1 MAGRGR
7 ASVAD
12 MARVELAILQS
23 IDAVEKRGDAAGFSR
38 AWLAK
43 QVGVSEW
50 RIHAAISR
58 LSEAGLLDQEV
69 HFTEAGAQ
77 LPRAIRKLASS
88 MLSALAT
95 PPLLLL
101 MDWRFLR
108 TFL

>member
-77 LPRAIRKLASS
+77 LTNTYSITDSGRWYFKGLEMGKRIASEK
-88 MLSALAT
+88 
-95 PPLLLL
+95 
-101 MDWRFLR
+101 R
-108 TFL
+108 

>member
-1 MAGRGR
+1 MPWK
-7 ASVAD
+7 
-12 MARVELAILQS
+12 
-23 IDAVEKRGDAAGFSR
+23 KRGDAAGLSR

-77 LPRAIRKLASS
+77 LPNTYSITDSGRWYFKGLEMGKRIASEK
-88 MLSALAT
+88 
-95 PPLLLL
+95 
-101 MDWRFLR
+101 R
-108 TFL
+108 

>member
-69 HFTEAGAQ
+69 HFTQ
-77 LPRAIRKLASS
+77 LPNTYSITDSGRWYFKGLEMGKRIASE
-88 MLSALAT
+88 
-95 PPLLLL
+95 
-101 MDWRFLR
+101 RR
-108 TFL
+108 

>member
-23 IDAVEKRGDAAGFSR
+23 IDAVEKRGDAAGLSR

-58 LSEAGLLDQEV
+58 LSEAYSITDSGRWYFKGLEM
-69 HFTEAGAQ
+69 GK
-77 LPRAIRKLASS
+77 RIASEK
-88 MLSALAT
+88 
-95 PPLLLL
+95 
-101 MDWRFLR
+101 R
-108 TFL
+108 

>member
-43 QVGVSEW
+43 QVGVSE
-50 RIHAAISR
+50 
-58 LSEAGLLDQEV
+58 AGLLDQEV

-77 LPRAIRKLASS
+77 LPNTYSITDSGRWYFKGLEMGKRIASEK
-88 MLSALAT
+88 
-95 PPLLLL
+95 
-101 MDWRFLR
+101 R
-108 TFL
+108 